1 MALRKNVSLEG
12 NSVIETTDGLV
23 NAGVQTISFSA
34 YIKVVEI
41 YGNKEKITATV
52 TFKGENLAQFNKQY
66 DVPMSVNDGSVNF
79 IAQVYK
85 HLKTLPEFAGA
96 IDC

>member
-12 NSVIETTDGLV
+12 NSVIETANGFV
-23 NAGVQTISFSA
+23 NAGTHKISFSA

-41 YGNKEKITATV
+41 YGSKEKVTATV
-52 TFKGENLAQFNKQY
+52 NFKGENLVQFNKQY
-66 DVPMSVNDGSVNF
+66 DVPMLVDDGAANF
-79 IAQVYK
+79 IAQAYE
-85 HLKTLPEFAGA
+85 HLKTLPEFASA